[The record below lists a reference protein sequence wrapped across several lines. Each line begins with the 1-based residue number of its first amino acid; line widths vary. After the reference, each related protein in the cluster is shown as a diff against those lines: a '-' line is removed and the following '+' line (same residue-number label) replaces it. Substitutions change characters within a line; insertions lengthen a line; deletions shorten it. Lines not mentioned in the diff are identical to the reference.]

1 MIKPFLKQKGYFIKD
16 IIVWDGIITT
26 LDIVNDFIREP
37 EDIRLANIRETKKYL
52 KYQEKNG
59 RNN

>member
-37 EDIRLANIRETKKYL
+37 EDIRLANKRETKKYL
-52 KYQEKNG
+52 KHQD
-59 RNN
+59 